1 MVCICYNKKQTMWS
15 ILFHGDKTMKREE
28 KNLQSRQKIM
38 DAAIQEFGEKSYGE
52 ASLNTI
58 CDTGNLSKGI
68 IYHYFTDKD
77 ELYLACVKECFD
89 KLTSFLN
96 RDDYDFTD
104 FQRGINN
111 YLAAR
116 YQFFRQYPHYSHL
129 FFSTF
134 LQPPTH
140 LIKQIQELRKDFDA
154 QSTRYYETALSHI
167 TLRENITNEEAME
180 YFFIFQEMFNG
191 YFQSKAYENTDFN
204 SLIKDHEMKLS
215 KLLNMMLY
223 GIAKEDSEL

>member
-1 MVCICYNKKQTMWS
+1 M
-15 ILFHGDKTMKREE
+15 
-28 KNLQSRQKIM
+28 
-38 DAAIQEFGEKSYGE
+38 
-52 ASLNTI
+52 
-58 CDTGNLSKGI
+58 
-68 IYHYFTDKD
+68 
-77 ELYLACVKECFD
+77 KECFD

-104 FQRGINN
+104 FQKGINN

-140 LIKQIQELRKDFDA
+140 LIKQIQELRKDFDV

-167 TLRENITNEEAME
+167 TLRENITKEEAME

>member
-1 MVCICYNKKQTMWS
+1 
-15 ILFHGDKTMKREE
+15 
-28 KNLQSRQKIM
+28 M
-38 DAAIQEFGEKSYGE
+38 DAAIQEFGEKNYGE

-140 LIKQIQELRKDFDA
+140 LIKQIQELRKDFDV

-167 TLRENITNEEAME
+167 TLRENITKEEAME

>member
-1 MVCICYNKKQTMWS
+1 
-15 ILFHGDKTMKREE
+15 MKREE
-28 KNLQSRQKIM
+28 KKLLSKQKIM

-96 RDDYDFTD
+96 RDDYDFTN
-104 FQRGINN
+104 FQKGINK

-140 LIKQIQELRKDFDA
+140 LIKQIKELRKDFDV
-154 QSTRYYETALSHI
+154 QNTRYYETALTHI
-167 TLRENITNEEAME
+167 TLRENITTEEAME

-223 GIAKEDSEL
+223 GIAKED

>member
-15 ILFHGDKTMKREE
+15 ILFYGEKTMKREE
-28 KNLQSRQKIM
+28 KKLQSRQKIM
-38 DAAIQEFGEKSYGE
+38 DAAIQEFGEKNYGE

-140 LIKQIQELRKDFDA
+140 LIKQIQELRKDFDV

-167 TLRENITNEEAME
+167 TLRENITKEEAME

>member
-1 MVCICYNKKQTMWS
+1 
-15 ILFHGDKTMKREE
+15 MKREE

-38 DAAIQEFGEKSYGE
+38 DAAIQEFGHKSYGE

-68 IYHYFTDKD
+68 IYHYFADKD

-89 KLTSFLN
+89 ELTSFLN

-104 FQRGINN
+104 FQKGINN
-111 YLAAR
+111 YLSAR
-116 YQFFRQYPHYSHL
+116 YQFFQHYPHYSHL

-140 LIKQIQELRKDFDA
+140 LIKQIKELRKDFDV
-154 QSTRYYETALSHI
+154 QNTRYYETALAHI
-167 TLRENITNEEAME
+167 TLRENVTKEEAME

-215 KLLNMMLY
+215 KLLNLMLF
-223 GIAKEDSEL
+223 GITKEDSKL